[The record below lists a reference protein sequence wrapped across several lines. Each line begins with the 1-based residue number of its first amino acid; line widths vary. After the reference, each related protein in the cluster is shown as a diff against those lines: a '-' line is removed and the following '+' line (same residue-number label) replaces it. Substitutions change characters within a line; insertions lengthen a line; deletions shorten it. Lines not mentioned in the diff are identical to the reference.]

1 MKLPMTR
8 TRLLSPVK
16 FASVTAL
23 AWVLLASSAAM
34 AQDRSGG
41 GFLDNLFNR
50 GQPAQEQPQQQ
61 SQQQRPYTEGASGV
75 DARIDRLEA
84 ALRQLTGTVEE
95 LQHQNQQL
103 QMQLKRLQDD
113 TDYRLRQYGSHGA
126 APPPASGPA
135 RMSNPAPISAAPDN
149 QKGDAFN
156 PSMHPSA
163 PGAPHSLGGGGR
175 VAPPPPGQSG
185 MNVPPIGAPNGR
197 NAGEPLDLSSLAGP
211 GPAPQYGNGAQY
223 GNGSQNGN
231 RQLPAPPPRNPSAT
245 GTQLATLPPSASPK
259 DEYELAYGYV
269 LHKDYNLAAQ
279 QFRDFLRKYPNE
291 KLAPEAQYWLGESL
305 FQQQSYTDAAKEFLN
320 VATKYGHS
328 SKAPEA
334 LLRLGQSLAALHK
347 KEAACATLAEVGRKF
362 PHASTS
368 VRRGVAQEQK
378 RAHC

>member
-23 AWVLLASSAAM
+23 AWVVLASSAAM
-34 AQDRSGG
+34 AQERSGG

-50 GQPAQEQPQQQ
+50 GQPAQEQQQ
-61 SQQQRPYTEGASGV
+61 SQQHPYTEGASGV
-75 DARIDRLEA
+75 DARIDRIEA

-103 QMQLKRLQDD
+103 QMQLNQLQGG
-113 TDYRLRQYGSHGA
+113 TGYRQRQEGSHGA
-126 APPPASGPA
+126 APPPPSGPA
-135 RMSNPAPISAAPDN
+135 RNSNPAPISAPPDN
-149 QKGDAFN
+149 QHGDAFN
-156 PSMHPSA
+156 PSMHPNA
-163 PGAPHSLGGGGR
+163 PGAPHSLGGGVR
-175 VAPPPPGQSG
+175 LAPPPPGQSG

-211 GPAPQYGNGAQY
+211 GPAPPAPQYGNGAQY
-223 GNGSQNGN
+223 GN
-231 RQLPAPPPRNPSAT
+231 RQLPPPPPRNPSAT

-279 QFRDFLRKYPNE
+279 QFRNFLRKYPNE

-320 VATKYGHS
+320 VATNYGHS